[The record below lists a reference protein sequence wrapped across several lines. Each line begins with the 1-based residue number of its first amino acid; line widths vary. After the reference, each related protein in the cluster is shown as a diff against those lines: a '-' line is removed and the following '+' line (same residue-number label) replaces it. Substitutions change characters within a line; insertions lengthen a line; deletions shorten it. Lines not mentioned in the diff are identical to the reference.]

1 MDHLYYMISEH
12 MFIVKCKFYSSGK
25 WMFFVVFA
33 SWSSTKQQKNTSVC
47 PRTLVQLQGCDKGE
61 MMTIRAVLFD
71 FGGVLYRIP
80 DQRWL
85 RRWQILLGM
94 GLDEDI
100 SALITSPEDS
110 PYMQAI
116 LEGRISEDEVW
127 ERLRRRWRISPF
139 LVRWLRRATM
149 SRRRVNR
156 EMAAF
161 LGALRP
167 RYRTGILSNAGSD
180 ARRLFTDVFG
190 FDRLVDTM
198 VISAEEGIAKPDERI
213 YHLALERLGV
223 KADEAVFV
231 DDMAVNVA
239 AACQLGMQAIQFRET
254 QQVLTTVR
262 SFLE

>member
-1 MDHLYYMISEH
+1 M
-12 MFIVKCKFYSSGK
+12 
-25 WMFFVVFA
+25 A
-33 SWSSTKQQKNTSVC
+33 
-47 PRTLVQLQGCDKGE
+47 
-61 MMTIRAVLFD
+61 IRAVLFD

-85 RRWQILLGM
+85 RRWQIFLGL
-94 GLDEDI
+94 GADEDI
-100 SALITSPEDS
+100 STLIAAPEDS

-127 ERLRRRWRISPF
+127 ERVGRRWRISPF
-139 LVRWLRRATM
+139 LMRWLRRTVI

-161 LGALRP
+161 LGNLRP

-190 FDRLVDTM
+190 FDRLVDAM
-198 VISAEEGIAKPDERI
+198 IISAEEGVAKPNERI
-213 YHLALERLGV
+213 YHLALDRLGV
-223 KADEAVFV
+223 KADEVVFV

-239 AACQLGMQAIQFRET
+239 AACQLGMQAIQFHET
-254 QQVLTTVR
+254 QQVLTAVR